1 MITKDSL
8 TVSCSANDVMKESL
22 ERHGTSEVIHQQFS
36 SSGTL
41 LDDFLYHWRM
51 ILKFYERRDF
61 HRNAVEITNVPAHL
75 DQLLEILIQE
85 EDAQAV
91 GTTGPCLEYFLY
103 HKLLDV
109 LVALATSDSPPGMR
123 HTVLVFVRRLVV
135 KIRQPILSNAAIFPS
150 VMQLIMT
157 CNGKNGSP
165 NESDEI
171 AFLCMLC
178 AVISEHPDLIHMFC
192 NQMWLSNSLS
202 NSEDTFVECEMEL
215 GNLISPGDDKCI
227 HRKSEAEITKES
239 SDPHILVSDSEQ
251 AHLDKVCDKKTT
263 ISLSPL
269 SSEPPK
275 GHQTKEN
282 HLYSTPNVLLE
293 CLLSFLSSE
302 DNNVRTKACEG
313 IMVIASISSDEHA
326 LHIIRQ
332 SSLPQTLCSKLR
344 MLFDAIPQDIDPVE
358 LYNMKFNW
366 GFDTPAWD
374 EGAPFP
380 GCREITSFF
389 AWLDYCNQLV
399 QEAHKIIGDSISKS
413 IRRDFLEQCT
423 SLHLVNID
431 DDQKLGIIA
440 LLRKGLRTVTAP
452 ALLQE
457 FLVWFLGNTE
467 ENELPRSE
475 TPPVLNVIE
484 CCLHKADDISL
495 EALQL
500 FQSLLEK
507 PSDCI
512 LKNLVLKYVNSRSY
526 YNSSTS
532 DSCAGSWSDEEDEWE
547 KTRDIEVSS
556 RVSSPVSRTLAPQN
570 VHRIINK
577 FLSLIP
583 RNMQTSNTEESTYEQ
598 YVEDVRKQYQHC
610 ISCCSQYKWPLE
622 AVFPESQES
631 DDCCSSDSY
640 PEADHR
646 NNFYEGPF
654 LRMLFTRLGQ
664 LPYQSYQVNLRLTGL
679 ISQLAMLPHPYLHEY
694 LLNPTLPIIKGV
706 VTLFKVLQQ
715 TAEELILKISEIEDH
730 KAILSSTKLFLLQD
744 KEYIVDENSTLFEG
758 FIVLEEFCKELAAV
772 VFVKYQNFS

>member
-8 TVSCSANDVMKESL
+8 TVSCSVNDVMKKSL

-202 NSEDTFVECEMEL
+202 NSEDTSVECEMEL

-227 HRKSEAEITKES
+227 HRKSEAEITEES
-239 SDPHILVSDSEQ
+239 SDPHILASDSEQ
-251 AHLDKVCDKKTT
+251 AHLNKVCDKKNT

-302 DNNVRTKACEG
+302 
-313 IMVIASISSDEHA
+313 
-326 LHIIRQ
+326 
-332 SSLPQTLCSKLR
+332 
-344 MLFDAIPQDIDPVE
+344 
-358 LYNMKFNW
+358 
-366 GFDTPAWD
+366 
-374 EGAPFP
+374 
-380 GCREITSFF
+380 
-389 AWLDYCNQLV
+389 LV

-423 SLHLVNID
+423 PLHLVNID

-475 TPPVLNVIE
+475 TPPVLNVID

-526 YNSSTS
+526 YNSATS

-744 KEYIVDENSTLFEG
+744 KEYVVDENSTLFEG

>member
-1 MITKDSL
+1 MFKRL
-8 TVSCSANDVMKESL
+8 SAAVHNAVES
-22 ERHGTSEVIHQQFS
+22 FS

-75 DQLLEILIQE
+75 NQLLEILIQE

-103 HKLLDV
+103 HKFLDV

-123 HTVLVFVRRLVV
+123 HTVLVFVRRLIA
-135 KIRQPILSNAAIFPS
+135 KIKQPILSNAAIFPS

-165 NESDEI
+165 NESDEVS
-171 AFLCMLC
+171 FLCMLC
-178 AVISEHPDLIHMFC
+178 AVISEHPDLINMFC
-192 NQMWLSNSLS
+192 NQMWLSNLQS
-202 NSEDTFVECEMEL
+202 NSEDSLMDYEMKL
-215 GNLISPGDDKCI
+215 GNIVSPEDDKCF
-227 HRKSEAEITKES
+227 HRKSETDITKET
-239 SDPHILVSDSEQ
+239 SDSHILSSNSSEAQ
-251 AHLDKVCDKKTT
+251 QDKVCDNSNTV
-263 ISLSPL
+263 SV
-269 SSEPPK
+269 SSSSQESSK
-275 GHQTKEN
+275 GHQSKEN
-282 HLYSTPNVLLE
+282 CSYSSPNVLLE
-293 CLLSFLSSE
+293 CLISFLSSE

-326 LHIIRQ
+326 LHVTRQ
-332 SSLPQTLCSKLR
+332 SSLTQTLSSKLK

-399 QEAHKIIGDSISKS
+399 QEAHKIIGETISKS
-413 IRRDFLEQCT
+413 IRRDFLEQST
-423 SLHLVNID
+423 SLQLVNIED
-431 DDQKLGIIA
+431 DEKLGTIA
-440 LLRKGLRTVTAP
+440 LLRKCFRTVTAP

-457 FLVWFLGNTE
+457 FLIWFLGNME
-467 ENELPRSE
+467 ENEFPRSE
-475 TPPVLNVIE
+475 SPPVLNFID
-484 CCLHKADDISL
+484 CCLHKVDDISL

-500 FQSLLEK
+500 FQILLEK

-512 LKNLVLKYVNSRSY
+512 LKSLVLKYISSRSY
-526 YNSSTS
+526 YNSATS

-547 KTRDIEVSS
+547 KTRDTEVSS

-583 RNMQTSNTEESTYEQ
+583 RHMQTSNTEESTYEQ
-598 YVEDVRKQYQHC
+598 YVEDVRKQYQHW

-622 AVFPESQES
+622 AVFPESQEC

-654 LRMLFTRLGQ
+654 LKMLFSRLSQ
-664 LPYQSYQVNLRLTGL
+664 LPFQSYQVNLRLTGI
-679 ISQLAMLPHPYLHEY
+679 ISQLAILPHPYLHEY
-694 LLNPTLPIIKGV
+694 FLNPTIPITKGV

-715 TAEELILKISEIEDH
+715 TAEQLIEKISEIEDH
-730 KAILSSTKLFLLQD
+730 KAILTSTKLFLLQD
-744 KEYIVDENSTLFEG
+744 KECVVDENSTLFEG
-758 FIVLEEFCKELAAV
+758 FIVLEEFCKELAAI

>member
-8 TVSCSANDVMKESL
+8 TVSRSVNDVMKESL
-22 ERHGTSEVIHQQFS
+22 ERHGRSEVIHQQFS

-51 ILKFYERRDF
+51 VLKFYERRDF

-85 EDAQAV
+85 EDTQAV

-192 NQMWLSNSLS
+192 NQ
-202 NSEDTFVECEMEL
+202 
-215 GNLISPGDDKCI
+215 
-227 HRKSEAEITKES
+227 
-239 SDPHILVSDSEQ
+239 
-251 AHLDKVCDKKTT
+251 
-263 ISLSPL
+263 
-269 SSEPPK
+269 
-275 GHQTKEN
+275 
-282 HLYSTPNVLLE
+282 
-293 CLLSFLSSE
+293 

-326 LHIIRQ
+326 LHITRQ

-389 AWLDYCNQLV
+389 AWFDYCNQLV
-399 QEAHKIIGDSISKS
+399 QEAHKIVGDSISKS

-423 SLHLVNID
+423 SLHLINID

-475 TPPVLNVIE
+475 TPPVLNVID

-526 YNSSTS
+526 YNSATS

-744 KEYIVDENSTLFEG
+744 KEYVVDENSTLFEG